1 MLNVSLGEEQ
11 KLLET
16 IVIMSLLDP
25 IDEQI
30 ARGDRWAKRMPV
42 LTEERELLISEILGP
57 GIVYRVVTERN
68 LPQFIDKEIKS
79 SGEFITRPGRTECL
93 ARHKGREVVSL
104 DCKGLKKSDAY
115 GWMSLLAKTVKQTP
129 NLIVIIEN
137 IADIP
142 SDPLCDD
149 PQYVLNLLGH
159 SWKNEK
165 IYFGDFSID
174 RSQLT
179 VILTATPEQ
188 KEFVGQQFRTDG
200 YSWCEDFDVEL
211 DKIEEQLSEL

>member
-1 MLNVSLGEEQ
+1 
-11 KLLET
+11 
-16 IVIMSLLDP
+16 MSLLDP
-25 IDEQI
+25 IDEQM
-30 ARGDRWAKRMPV
+30 ARGDRWAERMPV

-79 SGEFITRPGRTECL
+79 SGAFITLPGRTECL

-104 DCKGLKKSDAY
+104 DCKGLKKGDAY
-115 GWMSLLAKTVKQTP
+115 GWMTLLAKAVKETP

-165 IYFGDFSID
+165 IFFGDYSID
-174 RSQLT
+174 RTQLT
-179 VILTATPEQ
+179 IILTATSDQ

-200 YSWCEDFDVEL
+200 YSWCEDFDQEL
-211 DKIEEQLSEL
+211 AKIDNEIKSL

>member
-1 MLNVSLGEEQ
+1 
-11 KLLET
+11 
-16 IVIMSLLDP
+16 MSLLDP
-25 IDEQI
+25 IDEQMEQ
-30 ARGDRWAKRMPV
+30 GTRWAERIPV
-42 LTEERELLISEILGP
+42 LTEERELLISEILDP

-79 SGEFITRPGRTECL
+79 SGEFITLPGRTECL
-93 ARHKGREVVSL
+93 ARYKGREVVSL

-115 GWMSLLAKTVKQTP
+115 GWMALLVKTVKQTP

-165 IYFGDFSID
+165 IYLGDFSID
-174 RSQLT
+174 RTQLT
-179 VILTATPEQ
+179 IILTATSEQ

-200 YSWCEDFDVEL
+200 YSWSEDFDQELEKIDNEL
-211 DKIEEQLSEL
+211 DSL

>member
-1 MLNVSLGEEQ
+1 
-11 KLLET
+11 
-16 IVIMSLLDP
+16 MSLLDP

-79 SGEFITRPGRTECL
+79 SGEFITLPGRTECL

-104 DCKGLKKSDAY
+104 DCKGLKKGDAY
-115 GWMSLLAKTVKQTP
+115 GWMTLLAKAVKEAP

-188 KEFVGQQFRTDG
+188 KEFLGQRFRTDG
-200 YSWCEDFDVEL
+200 YSWCEDFDQELEKIDNEL
-211 DKIEEQLSEL
+211 DSL

>member
-1 MLNVSLGEEQ
+1 MLIAQ
-11 KLLET
+11 KLLER
-16 IVIMSLLDP
+16 IVIMSILDP
-25 IDEQI
+25 LEEQL
-30 ARGDRWAKRMPV
+30 ARGDRWAELMPV
-42 LTEERELLISEILGP
+42 LTEKRELLISEILCP

-79 SGEFITRPGRTECL
+79 SGEFITLPGRTECL
-93 ARHKGREVVSL
+93 ARHKDREVVSL

-115 GWMSLLAKTVKQTP
+115 GWMSLLAKTVEKTP

-174 RSQLT
+174 RTQLT
-179 VILTATPEQ
+179 IILTATSEQ

-200 YSWCEDFDVEL
+200 YSWCEDFDQELEKIDNEL
-211 DKIEEQLSEL
+211 DSL

>member
-1 MLNVSLGEEQ
+1 M
-11 KLLET
+11 
-16 IVIMSLLDP
+16 
-25 IDEQI
+25 
-30 ARGDRWAKRMPV
+30 
-42 LTEERELLISEILGP
+42 
-57 GIVYRVVTERN
+57 
-68 LPQFIDKEIKS
+68 
-79 SGEFITRPGRTECL
+79 
-93 ARHKGREVVSL
+93 
-104 DCKGLKKSDAY
+104 KSDAY
-115 GWMSLLAKTVKQTP
+115 GWMTLLAKAVKETP

-165 IYFGDFSID
+165 IFFGDYSID
-174 RSQLT
+174 RTQLT

>member
-1 MLNVSLGEEQ
+1 MLIAQ
-11 KLLET
+11 KLLER
-16 IVIMSLLDP
+16 IVIMSILDP
-25 IDEQI
+25 EEQL
-30 ARGDRWAKRMPV
+30 ARGDRWAELMPV
-42 LTEERELLISEILGP
+42 LTEKRELLISEILGP

-79 SGEFITRPGRTECL
+79 SGEFITLPGRTECL
-93 ARHKGREVVSL
+93 SRHKGREVVSL
-104 DCKGLKKSDAY
+104 DCKGLKKGDAY
-115 GWMSLLAKTVKQTP
+115 GWMSLLAKTVEKTP

-174 RSQLT
+174 RTQLT
-179 VILTATPEQ
+179 IILTATSEQ

-200 YSWCEDFDVEL
+200 YSWSENFDQELEKIDNEL
-211 DKIEEQLSEL
+211 DSL